1 MTNKIFLSIFL
12 LLVLSSCSTFYN
24 RSENKLAYFQ
34 IVYGDGFQNQT
45 IFLMLNNDTHLFV
58 TFAKSL
64 GRMTPIPTQSSTFLP
79 KGKNTMILQRSE
91 FMSPNHVYDSNGFD
105 DHKTYT
111 DTLYFEIGEMDSS
124 YMLIDI
130 QNEKIVTKIQSG
142 RYSFI
147 YY

>member
-1 MTNKIFLSIFL
+1 MIKKIIFPIFL

-24 RSENKLAYFQ
+24 RSENKLTYFQ
-34 IVYGDGFQNQT
+34 IVYGEGFQNQT

-64 GRMTPIPTQSSTFLP
+64 GRMTPISTQSSTFLP
-79 KGKNTMILQRSE
+79 KGENRLILQRSE
-91 FMSPNHVYDSNGFD
+91 FVPPNQVRDSNGFV

-130 QNEKIVTKIQSG
+130 QNEKIVTKIQGG
-142 RYSFI
+142 RYNFI